1 MDHRD
6 TRCRARARA
15 CTRRGAGATLRTGP
29 SRSTSQPRAFP
40 DRLNDVSATAIDQ
53 LPLAVAMR
61 ESAWLFPAAGAVH
74 LAGVALLVG
83 AVAAF
88 DLRVLG
94 VNTRVPVDHLARH
107 LLPLAVA
114 ALALIVPT
122 GLAMF
127 AAKAS
132 DLLASR
138 LFTIKMGLL
147 FAHLVNAVLFHT
159 GPYRSCAAWQVG
171 VPAPVAA
178 KLCAL
183 TSLVGWLA
191 VLACGRFLALE

>member
-1 MDHRD
+1 MNEV
-6 TRCRARARA
+6 RAI
-15 CTRRGAGATLRTGP
+15 
-29 SRSTSQPRAFP
+29 
-40 DRLNDVSATAIDQ
+40 AIDQ

-61 ESAWLFPAAGAVH
+61 ESTWLFPAASAVH

-83 AVAAF
+83 AVVAF

-94 VNTRVPVDHLARH
+94 VSPRVPVEHLARH

-114 ALALIVPT
+114 ALVLIVPT

-147 FAHLVNAVLFHT
+147 FAHLVNAVLFHA
-159 GPYRSCAAWQVG
+159 GPYRSSRTWQVD
-171 VPAPVAA
+171 VPAPAAA
-178 KLCAL
+178 KACAL
-183 TSLVGWLA
+183 ASLVGWLA

>member
-15 CTRRGAGATLRTGP
+15 CTRRGAGATLGAGP

-40 DRLNDVSATAIDQ
+40 DRVNDVSATAIDQ

-94 VNTRVPVDHLARH
+94 VNTRVPVEHLARH

-114 ALALIVPT
+114 ALVLIVPS

-159 GPYRSCAAWQVG
+159 GPYRSWAAWRVG
-171 VPAPVAA
+171 VPAPAAA

-183 TSLVGWLA
+183 VSLVGWLA